1 MRKINKIE
9 KYIIRLMGERER
21 KRGEEGEREKEAR
34 EDRERARCVVKLVF
48 FGVGVGF
55 NLCKFWFL

>member
-1 MRKINKIE
+1 
-9 KYIIRLMGERER
+9 MGERER

-55 NLCKFWFL
+55 KLCKF